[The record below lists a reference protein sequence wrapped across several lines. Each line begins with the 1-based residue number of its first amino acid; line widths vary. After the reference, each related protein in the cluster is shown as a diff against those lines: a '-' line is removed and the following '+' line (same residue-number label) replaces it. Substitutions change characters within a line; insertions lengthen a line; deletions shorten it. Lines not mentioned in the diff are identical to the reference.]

1 MPVYLSALA
10 TAYEDKDVGTTF
22 GGMGDDSACFEGR
35 MQAHIDL
42 KEPAGDA
49 SADSTW
55 CERNV
60 YGTIFTYARAV
71 LEHCVLTLISKGV
84 GTF

>member
-1 MPVYLSALA
+1 
-10 TAYEDKDVGTTF
+10 
-22 GGMGDDSACFEGR
+22 MGDDSARFEGR

-42 KEPAGDA
+42 KEPAGDKLEA

-60 YGTIFTYARAV
+60 YGGSRYT
-71 LEHCVLTLISKGV
+71 
-84 GTF
+84 